1 MTSVLLLAAD
11 AAAEYSGHFPVDTP
25 LIISQKSDKNL
36 HLMLEADRARL
47 RVYEVFPPDKDERNI
62 ARLYFTK
69 GGYNVRFGHE
79 YMCSKVGQV
88 SVRPC
93 NGDQGDDDAVWDI
106 ISTGEGTIFKIR
118 GKCLTMGPPDVESG
132 SFVLFVKDCHPDL
145 SQLFEIREV
154 PILPLDWPTQHEMA
168 VWKGLDRV
176 TTKSRDTIL

>member
-1 MTSVLLLAAD
+1 MMNFLPHVVD
-11 AAAEYSGHFPVDTP
+11 AVAGYDGHLPVDTP

-47 RVYEVFPPDKDERNI
+47 RVFEVFPPDKDERNI

-93 NGDQGDDDAVWDI
+93 NGEQGDDDAVWDI
-106 ISTGEGTIFKIR
+106 TSTGEGTIFKIR

-132 SFVLFVKDCHPDL
+132 SFVLFVRECHPDL
-145 SQLFEIREV
+145 SQLFEIREI
-154 PILPLDWPTQHEMA
+154 PILPLDWPTEPELA
-168 VWKGLDRV
+168 DKKGLDKV